1 MRQQHGERGL
11 GQPKFR
17 GQLEPVH
24 RGPWNHELFEHGHP
38 ARRRDYE
45 LFEREHGSHGRK
57 HEQQHEPVDRLG
69 QLDGIGLDDE
79 HGGSA
84 F

>member
-11 GQPKFR
+11 GQPKSAASSSPSTVGLGATALR
-17 GQLEPVH
+17 
-24 RGPWNHELFEHGHP
+24 HGHP

-45 LFEREHGSHGRK
+45 LFERRAWQPRET
-57 HEQQHEPVDRLG
+57 HEQRREPVDRLG